1 MNKLF
6 LFFLVFVFLN
16 ACQAAKDGL
25 TQQKRSNADEFLVEK
40 KNPLVLP
47 PSFGDLP
54 TPDDNKIKQQNN
66 NETNDSG
73 SKYVAWCWKGNGGT
87 TSSNSDGSI
96 TSTVQA
102 NTDAGFSIIQYDGT
116 GAAATIGHGLG
127 VAPELIITKQRTTCP
142 WHHF

>member
-6 LFFLVFVFLN
+6 LFFLVFIFLN

-54 TPDDNKIKQQNN
+54 IPDGNKINQQNN
-66 NETNDSG
+66 DETSDIKNLL
-73 SKYVAWCWKGNGGT
+73 SK
-87 TSSNSDGSI
+87 
-96 TSTVQA
+96 
-102 NTDAGFSIIQYDGT
+102 DGT
-116 GAAATIGHGLG
+116 KKSQSSK
-127 VAPELIITKQRTTCP
+127 ITGTSNIETSVLEKIKNR
-142 WHHF
+142 

>member
-6 LFFLVFVFLN
+6 LFSLILIFLS

-66 NETNDSG
+66 DETNDIKNLLSKDG
-73 SKYVAWCWKGNGGT
+73 ST
-87 TSSNSDGSI
+87 TSQTSKTTGPSNIESSVLEKI
-96 TSTVQA
+96 K
-102 NTDAGFSIIQYDGT
+102 N
-116 GAAATIGHGLG
+116 
-127 VAPELIITKQRTTCP
+127 R
-142 WHHF
+142 

>member
-6 LFFLVFVFLN
+6 LLSLIFIFLN

-25 TQQKRSNADEFLVEK
+25 TQKKRSNADEFLVEK

-66 NETNDSG
+66 DEKNDIKNLLSKDG
-73 SKYVAWCWKGNGGT
+73 ST
-87 TSSNSDGSI
+87 TSQSSKTTGPSNIESSVLEKI
-96 TSTVQA
+96 K
-102 NTDAGFSIIQYDGT
+102 N
-116 GAAATIGHGLG
+116 
-127 VAPELIITKQRTTCP
+127 R
-142 WHHF
+142 

>member
-6 LFFLVFVFLN
+6 LFFLVFIFLN

-66 NETNDSG
+66 DEASDIKNLL
-73 SKYVAWCWKGNGGT
+73 SK
-87 TSSNSDGSI
+87 DGSTKSQSSKI
-96 TSTVQA
+96 T
-102 NTDAGFSIIQYDGT
+102 GT
-116 GAAATIGHGLG
+116 SNIETSVLEKI
-127 VAPELIITKQRTTCP
+127 KNR
-142 WHHF
+142 